1 MCDTHAAT
9 LRDGL
14 REGRIASFYGGAC
27 TFVSFQFRPGLGRLD
42 ETARTFK
49 VRATLTEG
57 IAGLKPGMA
66 IVVSIAF
73 AGIPQATVSFQFRP
87 GLSRLDEA
95 AQLLEQ
101 GAGGC
106 AFAVELFDPVE
117 PGQYCAGLVHVDE
130 ASVRNRTAMR
140 RLRVFLDSVDAG
152 LPQVR

>member
-1 MCDTHAAT
+1 MCNTHAAT

-14 REGRIASFYGGAC
+14 REGRIASFYGGAR
-27 TFVSFQFRPGLGRLD
+27 TFVSFQFRPSLSRLD
-42 ETARTFK
+42 ETA
-49 VRATLTEG
+49 
-57 IAGLKPGMA
+57 
-66 IVVSIAF
+66 
-73 AGIPQATVSFQFRP
+73 
-87 GLSRLDEA
+87 
-95 AQLLEQ
+95 QLLEE

-152 LPQVR
+152 LSQVR

>member
-1 MCDTHAAT
+1 MAT

-14 REGRIASFYGGAC
+14 CEGRIASFYGGAC
-27 TFVSFQFRPGLGRLD
+27 TFVSFQLRPGLG
-42 ETARTFK
+42 
-49 VRATLTEG
+49 
-57 IAGLKPGMA
+57 
-66 IVVSIAF
+66 
-73 AGIPQATVSFQFRP
+73 
-87 GLSRLDEA
+87 RLDEA

-130 ASVRNRTAMR
+130 ASGRNRTAMR

-152 LPQVR
+152 LSQVR

>member
-27 TFVSFQFRPGLGRLD
+27 TFVSFQFRP
-42 ETARTFK
+42 
-49 VRATLTEG
+49 
-57 IAGLKPGMA
+57 
-66 IVVSIAF
+66 S
-73 AGIPQATVSFQFRP
+73 
-87 GLSRLDEA
+87 LSRLDEA
-95 AQLLEQ
+95 AQLLEE

-152 LPQVR
+152 MSQVR